1 MTYSELK
8 TNIANYLNRSDLTSQ
23 MDMFIDNVEGEINRR
38 VRRKEMIKRATAT
51 ADAQYLSLPTDWLEG
66 INVEITSND
75 FSPILQQSI
84 ESLDIYR
91 KSINNK
97 TGQPVYFAF
106 VDDTMELAPT
116 PDTSYTLQLTYYSKI
131 TALSDNNTSNFL
143 SNNHPDVYLYG
154 ALKHASIYLMEDERV
169 AMFSQLFLC
178 KEEGLMAKLRKT
190 FIIGVTTRKYYG
202 RIFRLFRGQS
212 FRPCVWWR
220 SLHSTINIICRIIY
234 CSTN

>member
-8 TNIANYLNRSDLTSQ
+8 TNIANYLNRSDLTDQ
-23 MDMFIDNVEGEINRR
+23 MDMFIDNVEGEVNRR

-51 ADAQYLSLPTDWLEG
+51 ADAQYLSLPNDWLEA
-66 INVEITSND
+66 INVEITSNNY
-75 FSPILQQSI
+75 SPILQQSI

-116 PDTSYTLQLTYYSKI
+116 PDASYTLQLTYYGKI
-131 TALSDNNTSNFL
+131 DALSDSNTSNFL

-169 AMFSQLFLC
+169 AMFSQLFEKAL
-178 KEEGLMAKLRKT
+178 EELKMEQEKAEFGKGSLMQRRRSYGKAKKN
-190 FIIGVTTRKYYG
+190 VYYW
-202 RIFRLFRGQS
+202 S
-212 FRPCVWWR
+212 
-220 SLHSTINIICRIIY
+220 N
-234 CSTN
+234 N